1 MERKMGESG
10 INRISMIV
18 LVLLFVSGINILIC
32 HNCSSDENE
41 ASNKKEAANG
51 AEEIKSTIPA
61 RPSRQAVFDQ
71 KGQVKDDSR
80 DKLTEEGHGFGI
92 LTATDADSKEWA
104 ELDETER
111 FNKLKDLITENL
123 PYIEKQLQDA
133 FKSPVKL
140 KLSVESRSEEPIS
153 TEELIAKFTNVEI
166 NPGEIQEKSADKEK

>member
-1 MERKMGESG
+1 MGESG

-32 HNCSSDENE
+32 HNCSSNEN
-41 ASNKKEAANG
+41 
-51 AEEIKSTIPA
+51 
-61 RPSRQAVFDQ
+61 
-71 KGQVKDDSR
+71 KDDRR

-92 LTATDADSKEWA
+92 LTAPDADSKEWA

-123 PYIEKQLQDA
+123 PYMEKQLQDA

-153 TEELIAKFTNVEI
+153 TEELKAKLTNVEI